1 MALPATAETP
11 RRLLPDIAQLLAPFP
26 GRLEFALRV
35 ALICALTTLVA
46 EIYHTPEPA
55 LTAYVV
61 FFLNKPDRVE
71 STILAIAFLIVISL
85 VIGLVFLAAMV
96 VINEPAQRVV
106 AMTLISFGLLFL
118 ASSSKLKP
126 LAGIIALIVAYALD
140 LLGSVPI
147 SEVATRALFYAWLF
161 VGIPA
166 TVSIPVNLLIAPA
179 PRRLAERALAERL
192 ERAAELL
199 EAPSAET
206 RAAFAETLNEGM
218 TEIGAWLKL
227 AGVEHTSPPKDIAAL
242 KQAAA
247 STAEILPL
255 VDMIHRDAPTFP
267 AELRENVAETLE
279 EMAAILRSGG
289 YPVDISLNASE
300 GEASLSALD
309 SAIFERLKAAI
320 MCFCDVPSAPA
331 PAPAKKAKGGFFL
344 PDAFTNVDHVRYALK
359 TTGAAMFCYMV
370 YSQLDWS
377 GIHTALITCYIVSL
391 GTAAETIEKLT
402 LRIAGCMVGAA
413 IGILTLVFIIP
424 HLTTIGDLMILVFVG
439 ALAGAWISG
448 GSPRISYVG
457 FQFAFA
463 FFLCVIQGTKP
474 GFDMVVAR
482 DRVIGIL
489 LGNFVVYLLFTN
501 VWPVSVGARVD
512 HAIAALLRHLSA
524 LALAGN
530 LTARRALAGQ
540 VQADLGGLQ
549 RDLDLVP
556 YEPASIR
563 PDADWLE
570 VRRRAVDEIA
580 ALEAPTLLYSG
591 EEASQLAH
599 RLDTLANDLAPGEA
613 ANDQA
618 AQIPQAGSIP
628 PRLRDIVNTRLA
640 NLEHALKPPEPM
652 QEVAANAPA

>member
-1 MALPATAETP
+1 MALPATVEAP

-96 VINEPAQRVV
+96 VIDEPALRVA
-106 AMTLISFGLLFL
+106 AMTLISFVLLFL

-147 SEVATRALFYAWLF
+147 SEAATRALFYAWLF

-179 PRRLAERALAERL
+179 PRRLAERALAVRL

-199 EAPSAET
+199 EAPSVET
-206 RAAFAETLNEGM
+206 RAAFAEILNEGM
-218 TEIGAWLKL
+218 TETGAWLKL
-227 AGVEHTSPPKDIAAL
+227 AGVEHTSPPKDITAL
-242 KQAAA
+242 NQAAA
-247 STAEILPL
+247 LTTEILLL
-255 VDMIHRDAPTFP
+255 VDMIDRDAPTFP

-279 EMAAILRSGG
+279 EMAAILRAGG
-289 YPVDISLNASE
+289 YPVDISLDASE
-300 GEASLSALD
+300 SEASLSALD
-309 SAIFERLKAAI
+309 GTIFERLKAAI
-320 MCFCDVPSAPA
+320 TGFCEVPSAPA

-359 TTGAAMFCYMV
+359 TTGAAMFCYMI

-402 LRIAGCMVGAA
+402 LRILGCMVGAA
-413 IGILTLVFIIP
+413 VGILTLVFVIP

-448 GSPRISYVG
+448 EARAFLMSASNSPSPFFSVLSRGRNPASTWSWRATASSAFCSAISSSIFSSPMSG
-457 FQFAFA
+457 
-463 FFLCVIQGTKP
+463 
-474 GFDMVVAR
+474 R
-482 DRVIGIL
+482 
-489 LGNFVVYLLFTN
+489 
-501 VWPVSVGARVD
+501 
-512 HAIAALLRHLSA
+512 SA
-524 LALAGN
+524 LA
-530 LTARRALAGQ
+530 RASTT
-540 VQADLGGLQ
+540 
-549 RDLDLVP
+549 R
-556 YEPASIR
+556 SR
-563 PDADWLE
+563 PCF
-570 VRRRAVDEIA
+570 VI
-580 ALEAPTLLYSG
+580 
-591 EEASQLAH
+591 
-599 RLDTLANDLAPGEA
+599 
-613 ANDQA
+613 
-618 AQIPQAGSIP
+618 
-628 PRLRDIVNTRLA
+628 
-640 NLEHALKPPEPM
+640 
-652 QEVAANAPA
+652 

>member
-1 MALPATAETP
+1 MALPATVEAP

-46 EIYHTPEPA
+46 EIYQTPEPA

-71 STILAIAFLIVISL
+71 STVLAIAFLIIITL
-85 VIGLVFLAAMV
+85 VIGLVFLAAKV
-96 VINEPAQRVV
+96 VIDEPALRVT
-106 AMTLISFGLLFL
+106 AMTLISFVLLFL

-140 LLGSVPI
+140 LLGGVPV

-166 TVSIPVNLLIAPA
+166 SVSIVVNLLIAPA

-192 ERAAELL
+192 ERTAELL
-199 EAPSAET
+199 EAPSVQT
-206 RAAFAETLNEGM
+206 HTAFAEVLNEGM

-227 AGVEHTSPPKDIAAL
+227 AGIEHTSPAEDINAL
-242 KQAAA
+242 RQAAA
-247 STAEILPL
+247 STTEILLL
-255 VDMIHRDAPTFP
+255 VDMIDRDAPTFP
-267 AELRENVAETLE
+267 PALRESVAKTLE
-279 EMAAILRSGG
+279 DMAAILRAGG
-289 YPVDISLNASE
+289 YPADISLDASE
-300 GEASLSALD
+300 EEASLSSLD
-309 SAIFERLKAAI
+309 RTIFERLKAAVTG
-320 MCFCDVPSAPA
+320 FCEVPASPA
-331 PAPAKKAKGGFFL
+331 PGPAKKAKGGFFL

-359 TTGAAMFCYMV
+359 TTGAAMFCYLL

-402 LRIAGCMVGAA
+402 LRIVGCMVGAA
-413 IGILTLVFIIP
+413 VGILTLVFVIP
-424 HLTTIGDLMILVFVG
+424 HLTTIGALMILVFVG

-448 GSPRISYVG
+448 GSPRIAYVG

-501 VWPVSVGARVD
+501 VWPVSVGARID

-530 LTARRALAGQ
+530 LTARRALAAQ
-540 VQADLGGLQ
+540 VQADLGGLE
-549 RDLDLVP
+549 RDLALVP

-563 PDADWLE
+563 PDAGWLE
-570 VRRRAVDEIA
+570 TRRRAAGEIA
-580 ALEAPTLLYSG
+580 GLEAPVLLYSG
-591 EEASQLAH
+591 DDALQLA
-599 RLDTLANDLAPGEA
+599 RQFDALADDLAPQEA
-613 ANDQA
+613 PNDQA
-618 AQIPQAGSIP
+618 GQTSQAGSIP
-628 PRLRDIVNTRLA
+628 PRLQDIVNVRLA
-640 NLEHALKPPEPM
+640 NLERALKPRGSV
-652 QEVAANAPA
+652 QEVAADAPA